1 MFYGIL
7 CEKIEDNLKI
17 AFSVEK
23 KKTKKSQT
31 HTHTC
36 VPCTRA
42 LYLKKNLK
50 NI

>member
-7 CEKIEDNLKI
+7 CEKIEDILFKNCIFRREKENKKI
-17 AFSVEK
+17 
-23 KKTKKSQT
+23 T

-42 LYLKKNLK
+42 LYLKKT
-50 NI
+50 I